1 MLVMTKP
8 EVIEAI
14 HKEYLLAGA
23 DLIETN
29 TFSSTSIA
37 QGDYALEHIAYR
49 MNKAAAEV
57 ARKACCEVMKIDPTR
72 PRFVAGSLGP
82 TNRTLS
88 ISPSVMNPGYRNVT
102 FMELV
107 TAYTEQVKGLLD
119 GGSDVLLVE
128 TIFDTLNAKAA
139 LFAIDKFF
147 DDHPEY
153 RRTPIMISG
162 TIVDKSG
169 RTLSG
174 QVGEAFV
181 VSVSHAKP
189 LCLGLNCALGAD
201 LMRPFMQ
208 RISAVTPTFTLCYP
222 NAGLPNTFG
231 QYDETPEQ
239 MGKSM
244 REFAK
249 EGLVNFIG
257 GCCGTTPDHIRAIF
271 NACIDVPP
279 RVIPADPSSNA
290 LLLSGLE
297 PFTVNQFTNFVN
309 IGERCNVAGSK
320 M

>member
-1 MLVMTKP
+1 
-8 EVIEAI
+8 
-14 HKEYLLAGA
+14 
-23 DLIETN
+23 
-29 TFSSTSIA
+29 
-37 QGDYALEHIAYR
+37 
-49 MNKAAAEV
+49 
-57 ARKACCEVMKIDPTR
+57 
-72 PRFVAGSLGP
+72 
-82 TNRTLS
+82 
-88 ISPSVMNPGYRNVT
+88 
-102 FMELV
+102 
-107 TAYTEQVKGLLD
+107 
-119 GGSDVLLVE
+119 
-128 TIFDTLNAKAA
+128 
-139 LFAIDKFF
+139 
-147 DDHPEY
+147 
-153 RRTPIMISG
+153 
-162 TIVDKSG
+162 
-169 RTLSG
+169 
-174 QVGEAFV
+174 
-181 VSVSHAKP
+181 
-189 LCLGLNCALGAD
+189 
-201 LMRPFMQ
+201 MQ